1 MELSLV
7 PLAYNLDAV
16 LKRLDGVS
24 SERKLRK
31 KDLEQI
37 FENIMADESGN
48 IPSIFNGSNMHS
60 PIHFNLEIENLWK
73 KKSPYFYFCFFRLAR

>member
-1 MELSLV
+1 MLFRLEDRVDRMELTLV

-37 FENIMADESGN
+37 FENIMADESGKN
-48 IPSIFNGSNMHS
+48 
-60 PIHFNLEIENLWK
+60 K
-73 KKSPYFYFCFFRLAR
+73 TV

>member
-1 MELSLV
+1 MELTLV

-48 IPSIFNGSNMHS
+48 KTSEFNAGSFFV
-60 PIHFNLEIENLWK
+60 HFFVNSGAK
-73 KKSPYFYFCFFRLAR
+73 KNSKIVSKTQHFGGKIKI